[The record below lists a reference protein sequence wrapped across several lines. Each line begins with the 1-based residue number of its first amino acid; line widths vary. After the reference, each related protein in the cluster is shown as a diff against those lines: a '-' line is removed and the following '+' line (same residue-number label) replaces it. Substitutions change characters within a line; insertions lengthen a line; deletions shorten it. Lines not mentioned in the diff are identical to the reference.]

1 MVSVLGPKPDVGGGG
16 DQATRQA
23 NRQES
28 QQRKL
33 ADNQALVTILMIF
46 TGDAL
51 GDAVKLTGQD

>member
-23 NRQES
+23 DRQKS
-28 QQRKL
+28 QLREL
-33 ADNQALVTILMIF
+33 ADNHPLLTILMIF